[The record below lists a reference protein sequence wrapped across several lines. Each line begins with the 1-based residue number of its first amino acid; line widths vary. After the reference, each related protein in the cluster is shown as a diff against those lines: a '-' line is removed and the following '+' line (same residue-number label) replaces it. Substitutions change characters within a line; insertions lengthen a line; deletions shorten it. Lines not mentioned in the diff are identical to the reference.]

1 MLSSQSTTR
10 RDGRAVSGHRFAQG
24 REERVLAESCEEPE
38 PLQLVLRP
46 GPSSRRSTA
55 RCRRRGIQGPVVE
68 LRAPAIP
75 EELDHRNH
83 DRESNARNRA
93 KHAATPAK
101 QTIDSPELPPLHPIP
116 PIAESRARSGPRTGR
131 AWYARKY
138 ARHRP
143 PEAIITHQRPI
154 TQRKTPRQVGDLP
167 RGFDLPACLTGQCG
181 NQAPPR
187 PRRVKH

>member
-116 PIAESRARSGPRTGR
+116 PIAESRARSGPRTAQLGMSER
-131 AWYARKY
+131 CP
-138 ARHRP
+138 RP
-143 PEAIITHQRPI
+143 PLKGPNQPPPAKDRKKNPSASRRFTEGLRSARLLDRP
-154 TQRKTPRQVGDLP
+154 VW
-167 RGFDLPACLTGQCG
+167 
-181 NQAPPR
+181 
-187 PRRVKH
+187 